1 MLAKVGAH
9 CGGVS
14 SCIPGTRLA
23 YREFRTVEQ
32 KFPPVQLLP
41 PPGQR
46 PAPSRKFYL
55 ETARAAAPGCIYT
68 ALTDCRYDNGRRAI
82 PAIGSVAAIA
92 EYFDHRDDVNGAN
105 E

>member
-1 MLAKVGAH
+1 MPAKVGAH
-9 CGGVS
+9 CGDVS
-14 SCIPGTRLA
+14 SCISGTRLA

-32 KFPPVQLLP
+32 KFRPVQFLP

-55 ETARAAAPGCIYT
+55 EPARAAARGCIRT
-68 ALTDCRYDNGRRAI
+68 ALSDCRDDSDRRTI
-82 PAIGSVAAIA
+82 PAISGVAAIA
-92 EYFDHRDDVNGAN
+92 EYFDHRYDANGAN